1 MNTKSVL
8 IITVASL
15 ASLLEVID
23 TSIVNVAIPAMMG
36 NLGVSLDD
44 ISAVVTG
51 YAIANAVVLPLSAWT
66 ASKIGK
72 RKYYLGCIA
81 AFTAS
86 SFACGISPN
95 LQTLVICRIVQ
106 GLAGGALLP
115 TSQELIFNQFP
126 ADKAGYAGAVFGL
139 SIIIGP
145 TLGPVLGGYLSDN
158 FGWRSVFNVNIPL
171 GVLALLIGFAVINDD
186 ENHSEKGT
194 YNETFRNYIDFRGLA
209 LLCAGIGCLQYVL
222 ERGEA
227 NDWFSSRMIIV
238 CSIISAVSMAVF
250 VWWELKVENPV
261 VDIKLFRKSTVSIGV
276 TLIAGMGFFIYSS
289 VFITPYFINIVFHY
303 NATQTG
309 MLFIPGAILTML
321 LLPIVGALTDK
332 IDPRY
337 LIATGFCGVC
347 TCLLLMNRFSTTT
360 NEWGMLCALFARAF
374 AMAFLFLPIT
384 SSVSSQFEGYD
395 LAQVSGLL
403 NLLRQIGGSFSIA
416 LVSTVL
422 SRNMHQNMLNLTS
435 KVTMLNQQTQA
446 AFAQAKGAAALRM
459 STDLGCT
466 NADSVSLMTI
476 AARIK
481 TQAFVMTFDQL
492 MIVILCVE
500 IICFIPVIWL
510 KIDRKK
516 PIKFTG
522 H

>member
-8 IITVASL
+8 IIAVASL

-51 YAIANAVVLPLSAWT
+51 YAIANAVVLPLSAW
-66 ASKIGK
+66 AANRIGK

-95 LQTLVICRIVQ
+95 LQTLVLCRILQ

-126 ADKAGYAGAVFGL
+126 KEKSGYAGAIFGL

-171 GVLALLIGFAVINDD
+171 GVLALLIGYVVITDD
-186 ENHSEKGT
+186 EVSMSESDF
-194 YNETFRNYIDFRGLA
+194 NENSRNYIDFKGLA
-209 LLCAGIGCLQYVL
+209 LLCAGIGGLQYVL

-227 NDWFSSRMIIV
+227 NDWFSSDLIV
-238 CSIISAVSMAVF
+238 ACSIISIVSLVTF
-250 VWWELKVENPV
+250 VWWELKVDNPV
-261 VDIKLFRKSTVSIGV
+261 VDMKLFRKSTVSIGV
-276 TLIAGMGFFIYSS
+276 MLIAGMGFFIYSS
-289 VFITPYFINIVFHY
+289 VFITPYFINLVFHY

-309 MLFIPGAILTML
+309 MLFIPGAVLTML
-321 LLPIVGALTDK
+321 LLPVVGALTDR

-347 TCLLLMNRFSTTT
+347 VCLLLMSRFSTLTS
-360 NEWGMLCALFARAF
+360 EWSMLTALFARAF

-416 LVSTVL
+416 LVGTIL

-435 KVTMLNQQTQA
+435 KVSLLNQQTQITV
-446 AFAQAKGAAALRM
+446 AQANGAVALKM
-459 STDLGCT
+459 SKTLGC
-466 NADSVSLMTI
+466 NNPDAGALMAI

-481 TQAFVMTFDQL
+481 SQAFVVTFDQL
-492 MIVILCVE
+492 MIIILFVEILC
-500 IICFIPVIWL
+500 FLPAIWL
-510 KIDRKK
+510 KIDRTKQVR
-516 PIKFTG
+516 FTG